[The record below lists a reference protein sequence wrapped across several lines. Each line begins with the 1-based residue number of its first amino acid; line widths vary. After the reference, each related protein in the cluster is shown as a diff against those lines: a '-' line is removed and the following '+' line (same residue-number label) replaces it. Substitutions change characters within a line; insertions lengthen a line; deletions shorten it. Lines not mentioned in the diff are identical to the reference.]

1 MTSLSRRCFVSTCAA
16 FALPVPLRAQPT
28 APAFDLVIRGG
39 IVSDPARG
47 LQARA
52 DLGIRGGRIA
62 AIDDLA
68 GAAATRT
75 FDAAGR
81 WVMPGL
87 VDLQV
92 RCGYTRKTSAA
103 LASDAYA
110 RASGVTTWASAGEI
124 EADDVAAFRQ
134 DSRQRNRTRTYAFV
148 NFDRRTAARDR
159 DKLRMVERMLA
170 EQHDVVLGL
179 MLRLDGIP
187 ANDLRPLLD
196 AAIDVIRHAG
206 TRTRIL
212 CPLPASTD
220 SGSLLAGLRPGDIVT
235 GVYGSTALIQ
245 EGRVNAA
252 VVDARKRG
260 VIIDVGHG
268 LSRFD
273 VHTARIALEQ
283 GLLPDVIS
291 SASQAVSPAGLPHPP
306 LIDVMST
313 FLDLG
318 LDVDQVQ
325 AMTTTHPARIIGR
338 DAHLGTLALGAIA
351 NIAVVG
357 IERRTGSAA
366 RIEVV
371 ATLRG
376 GLWLHAGP

>member
-1 MTSLSRRCFVSTCAA
+1 MRSSISIGAPPPRPRQITHG
-16 FALPVPLRAQPT
+16 RAY
-28 APAFDLVIRGG
+28 
-39 IVSDPARG
+39 
-47 LQARA
+47 
-52 DLGIRGGRIA
+52 
-62 AIDDLA
+62 
-68 GAAATRT
+68 
-75 FDAAGR
+75 AGR
-81 WVMPGL
+81 AA
-87 VDLQV
+87 
-92 RCGYTRKTSAA
+92 RCGARPHAPLGGNTS
-103 LASDAYA
+103 
-110 RASGVTTWASAGEI
+110 
-124 EADDVAAFRQ
+124 Q
-134 DSRQRNRTRTYAFV
+134 
-148 NFDRRTAARDR
+148 RTATTARCGDR
-159 DKLRMVERMLA
+159 FDSTRRK
-170 EQHDVVLGL
+170 
-179 MLRLDGIP
+179 
-187 ANDLRPLLD
+187 
-196 AAIDVIRHAG
+196 
-206 TRTRIL
+206 RTRIL

-252 VVDARKRG
+252 VVEARKRG